1 MQMRQGHYARL
12 VALARRWSRHP
23 DEAEDI
29 VQDALIEALKH
40 DRGELGDAR
49 NMKWIAGV
57 IRNSARMQARTAAR
71 RKLRDGRW
79 LSMQENIVAPPMPAG
94 RHCGLDGLP
103 RTLKAVAAL
112 ALTGHNRREI
122 AYLLRISDDA
132 LRQRILTLKR
142 ELLRRGATLPEGEAG
157 LTMDLAYGRIRKAL
171 LSGFER
177 HGGFLASH
185 DPDGHLFFVK
195 RSQTG

>member
-1 MQMRQGHYARL
+1 MWMRQGHYARL
-12 VALARRWSRHP
+12 LALARRWSRYP
-23 DEAEDI
+23 DEVEDI
-29 VQDALIEALKH
+29 VQDALIAALKH
-40 DRGELGDAR
+40 ERGELGDAG
-49 NMKWIAGV
+49 NMRWIAGV
-57 IRNSARMQARTAAR
+57 IRNSARMRARTAAR
-71 RKLRDGRW
+71 RKLRDGGW
-79 LSMQENIVAPPMPAG
+79 LATQESIVVPCVPAD

-132 LRQRILTLKR
+132 LRQRILALKR
-142 ELLRRGATLPEGEAG
+142 ELRLRGATMPDGEAG
-157 LTMDLAYGRIRKAL
+157 LTLDLPYGRIRKAL
-171 LSGFER
+171 LPGFER

-185 DPDGHLFFVK
+185 DPDGHLFFLK